1 MPEGL
6 DACYCA
12 TVSSSMFPVSVSL
25 PTMRA
30 FLERQRYLIDYT
42 LAALLRRKTRNL
54 GLLLVYTLLVFLFS
68 SVLLLSQGLRREA
81 ATLLQDAPE
90 VIVQRLVAGRH
101 DLAPAAW
108 LDRLRRIRGVSAVQ
122 GRLWGYYYDPA
133 VKANYTLMV
142 APERGLAADE
152 IVVGAALARVRQIGV
167 GDYLGLRAANGQP
180 LPLKITGLLESAS
193 ELLSADLLLLSE
205 AGYRALFAIPPDVYT
220 DVALTVRNPR
230 EARTVAEKIT
240 LALPDSRPIL
250 RAEILRTYDA
260 VFNWR
265 EGLAFLTLGALL
277 LAFMIL
283 AWDKAAGL
291 SAEEKREIGIL
302 KAIGWETGDILRMK
316 LWEGALLSLT
326 AFLAGYALAWH
337 QVFYAGAALFGPVL
351 KGWAVLYP
359 ELQLTPAVDMQLI
372 LVLLAVSVL
381 PYIVATL
388 IPIWRTATAD
398 PDAVMRG

>member
-1 MPEGL
+1 MP
-6 DACYCA
+6 
-12 TVSSSMFPVSVSL
+12 
-25 PTMRA
+25 A
-30 FLERQRYLIDYT
+30 FFEHQKYLIDYT
-42 LAALLRRKTRNL
+42 LAALLRHKTRNL
-54 GLLLVYTLLVFLFS
+54 GLLLVYALLVFLFS
-68 SVLLLSQGLRREA
+68 SVLLLSQSLRREA
-81 ATLLQDAPE
+81 ATLLQDTPE
-90 VIVQRLVAGRH
+90 VMVQRLVAGRH
-101 DLAPAAW
+101 DLLPAAW
-108 LDRLRRIRGVSAVQ
+108 LEPLRRIRGVSAVQ

-142 APERGLAADE
+142 APDRDLAAND
-152 IVVGAALARVRQIGV
+152 ILIGAALARIRQLGIGDILSLPTAT
-167 GDYLGLRAANGQP
+167 GKP
-180 LPLKITGLLESAS
+180 LPLKVAGILDSAS

-205 AGYRALFAIPPDVYT
+205 TGYRTLFNPPPDTYT
-220 DVALTVRNPR
+220 DAVLTVRNRR
-230 EARTVAEKIT
+230 EARTVAEKIA
-240 LALPDSRPIL
+240 LALPGSRPIL
-250 RAEILRTYDA
+250 RTEILRTYDA

-265 EGLAFLTLGALL
+265 EGMVFITLGAVL

-326 AFLAGYALAWH
+326 AFLAGYALAYW
-337 QVFYAGAALFGPVL
+337 QVFYGGARLFAPVL
-351 KGWAVLYP
+351 KGWAMLYP
-359 ELQLTPAVDMQLI
+359 DFRLTPAVDLLQVLA
-372 LVLLAVSVL
+372 LLAVTVL

>member
-1 MPEGL
+1 MH
-6 DACYCA
+6 
-12 TVSSSMFPVSVSL
+12 
-25 PTMRA
+25 A
-30 FLERQRYLIDYT
+30 FLERQKYLIDYT

-54 GLLLVYTLLVFLFS
+54 GLLLVYTLLVFLFA
-68 SVLLLSQGLRREA
+68 SVLLLGQGLRREA
-81 ATLLQDAPE
+81 AALLQDAPE

-101 DLAPAAW
+101 DLLPAAW
-108 LDRLRRIRGVSAVQ
+108 LDTLRRIRGVGAVE

-133 VKANYTLMV
+133 VKANYTLMA
-142 APERGLAADE
+142 APARGLAADE
-152 IVVGAALARVRQIGV
+152 IAVGAALARVRQLGP
-167 GDYLGLRAANGQP
+167 GDYLSLRTADGQP
-180 LPLKITGLLESAS
+180 LPLKVTGILNSAS
-193 ELLSADLLLLSE
+193 ELLGADLLLLSE
-205 AGYRALFAIPPDVYT
+205 AGYRRIFNLPPDVYT
-220 DVALTVRNPR
+220 DAALTVRNPR
-230 EARTVAEKIT
+230 EARTVAEKIA

-260 VFNWR
+260 VFHWR

-277 LAFMIL
+277 LAFVIL

-316 LWEGALLSLT
+316 LWEGALLSLP

-337 QVFYAGAALFGPVL
+337 QVFYAGAALFAPLL

-359 ELQLTPAVDMQLI
+359 DFHLTPAVDLPLI
-372 LVLLAVSVL
+372 LALLAVSVL
-381 PYIVATL
+381 PYLVATL
-388 IPIWRTATAD
+388 IPIWRAATAD